1 MKQYVDLVTRIIREG
16 SESDD
21 RTGTG
26 TIKIFGHQSVYNMDD
41 GFPLL
46 TLKKT
51 WMPGVTH
58 ELLWFLGNHR
68 KLDAYK
74 DLPQTN
80 IKYLVDN
87 KVHIWDE
94 WADEY
99 GNLGPV
105 YGKQWTDWGGWF
117 SPGHWNGETNSL
129 GKYFNGINQ
138 IQEIVDKL
146 TKGHNKFNPMD
157 RGLIVSAWNVG
168 ELDDMALRPCH
179 AFFQFQARE
188 LTAIERMNISV
199 NYGNKNDIK
208 ANWDVGKGYLHKVC
222 DDWGVPRY
230 ELSLQLYQRSADTF
244 LGVPFNIASYS
255 LLLHMVC
262 HVTGMK
268 PGKFVHTFGD
278 AHLYLNHKEQVNKF
292 LSRTLNPQPEDG
304 AFEEGKI
311 YDFFNGDTT
320 TGPYDGPKLP
330 TLWLNPEVKN
340 IFDFQYEDIKV
351 LDYNPL
357 PHISA
362 PVAV

>member
-1 MKQYVDLVTRIIREG
+1 MKQYVDLVTRILKEG
-16 SESDD
+16 NKSDD

-26 TIKIFGHQSVYNMDD
+26 TVKIFGHQSVYNMDD

-46 TLKKT
+46 TLKRT

-58 ELLWFLGNHR
+58 ELLWFLGNHQ

-74 DLPQTN
+74 DLPMTN

-94 WADEY
+94 WADEN
-99 GNLGPV
+99 GDLGPV
-105 YGKQWTDWGGWF
+105 YGKQWVNWRGRDYDTYGWGI
-117 SPGHWNGETNSL
+117 ETV
-129 GKYFNGINQ
+129 YHNQ
-138 IQEIVDKL
+138 IQTIIDKL
-146 TKGHNKFNPMD
+146 TESHDNFNPND

-168 ELDDMALRPCH
+168 QLDKMALRPCH

-188 LTAIERMNISV
+188 LRDTERYKMLTLDE
-199 NYGNKNDIK
+199 KK
-208 ANWDVGKGYLHKVC
+208 AWDSDTYMDDKGLPK
-222 DDWGVPRY
+222 Y

-278 AHLYLNHKEQVNKF
+278 AHLYSNHKDQVNE
-292 LSRTLNPQPEDG
+292 LLDRTYSNGAGGINFWEDDIEYMPDTYGPE
-304 AFEEGKI
+304 
-311 YDFFNGDTT
+311 
-320 TGPYDGPKLP
+320 LP
-330 TLWLNPEVKN
+330 SLWLNPEIKN

-351 LDYNPL
+351 VDYKPL
-357 PHISA
+357 KTIKA